1 MALMPGPVEWDS
13 DGERIEMSLRT
24 HKKALILPAVVL
36 VLLTGIASYLT
47 AVVTAGDDE
56 VVTWVA
62 GAIWLAAAAAIFA
75 WSVLPFLRWLTTV
88 YMVTTERVLHT
99 TGLLTRTGRS
109 MALTRVVDVSFD
121 KHPLD
126 RMLGCGTVVI
136 RDASG
141 QTGMQLRDVPRVDS
155 VYQRLTDLVMQ
166 ARDDG
171 GGMPEQR

>member
-1 MALMPGPVEWDS
+1 MSGPVEWDS

-47 AVVTAGDDE
+47 AVVTAGDDK

-62 GAIWLAAAAAIFA
+62 GGIWLAAAAAIFA

-88 YMVTTERVLHT
+88 YTVTTQRVLQT

-109 MALTRVVDVSFD
+109 IALTRVVDVSFD

-126 RMLGCGTVVI
+126 RVLGCGTLVI
-136 RDASG
+136 REASG
-141 QTGMQLRDVPRVDS
+141 QAGMQLRDVPRVES
-155 VYQRLTDLVMQ
+155 VYQRLTDLVLR

-171 GGMPEQR
+171 GGVSEQR

>member
-1 MALMPGPVEWDS
+1 MSGPVEWDS
-13 DGERIEMSLRT
+13 GGERIEMSLRT

-36 VLLTGIASYLT
+36 VLLTGTAGYLT
-47 AVVTAGDDE
+47 AVVTAGDDS

-62 GAIWLAAAAAIFA
+62 GGIWLAAAAAIFA

-88 YMVTTERVLHT
+88 YTVTTQRVLQT

-109 MALTRVVDVSFD
+109 IALTRVVDVSFD

-126 RMLGCGTVVI
+126 RVLGCGTLVI
-136 RDASG
+136 REASG
-141 QTGMQLRDVPRVDS
+141 QAGMQLRDVPRVES
-155 VYQRLTDLVMQ
+155 VYQRLTDLVLR

-171 GGMPEQR
+171 GGVSEQR

>member
-1 MALMPGPVEWDS
+1 MPGPVEWDS

-62 GAIWLAAAAAIFA
+62 GGIWLAAAAAIFA

-88 YMVTTERVLHT
+88 YTVTTERVLHT

-155 VYQRLTDLVMQ
+155 VYQRLTDLVMR

-171 GGMPEQR
+171 GGMSEQR